1 MSFRHSVS
9 LLSDFA
15 IALAGVTGAH
25 FMPTNSAG
33 LHIVAPAVLLLVAL
47 AVPAWG
53 QSPVQND
60 ASQPTDASAPKPS
73 LITPLKPQTEGEVY
87 RPITARQRLRWFITN
102 PIMPSHLV
110 GGVFTSALGTAADRP
125 KEYGPGWPGFADRF
139 GMRLTGIVT
148 SNAIEAS
155 AGAIWGEDPRYFR
168 TPEAP
173 FKLRVKSVFRQTFEA
188 RRRDG
193 DFAPAYA
200 RYLAYSG
207 NNFLSNEWRVSSE
220 ANVHDAL
227 LRTGE
232 AFLGRL
238 VADAF
243 AEFGPDIERRI
254 F

>member
-1 MSFRHSVS
+1 MPPNTLALRISALAA
-9 LLSDFA
+9 LLF
-15 IALAGVTGAH
+15 IALALPVQA
-25 FMPTNSAG
+25 
-33 LHIVAPAVLLLVAL
+33 
-47 AVPAWG
+47 
-53 QSPVQND
+53 QSPAAANGD
-60 ASQPTDASAPKPS
+60 SQTPPATAKPS
-73 LITPLKPQTEGEVY
+73 LVTPLKQQTENAPY
-87 RPITARQRLRWFITN
+87 RPVTARQRLRWFLSN
-102 PIMPSHLV
+102 PLMPSHLA
-110 GGVFTSALGTAADRP
+110 GGVITSALGTATDRP

-148 SNAIEAS
+148 SNAIEAT
-155 AGAIWGEDPRYFR
+155 AGAVSGEDPRYFR

-173 FKLRVKSVFRQTFEA
+173 FKSRVKSVIQQTFEA

-243 AEFGPDIERRI
+243 AEFGPDLKQRI
-254 F
+254 FFLK

>member
-1 MSFRHSVS
+1 MPPNTLALRFSALAA
-9 LLSDFA
+9 LLF
-15 IALAGVTGAH
+15 IALALPVQA
-25 FMPTNSAG
+25 
-33 LHIVAPAVLLLVAL
+33 
-47 AVPAWG
+47 
-53 QSPVQND
+53 QSPAAGGD
-60 ASQPTDASAPKPS
+60 SQPPATAKPS
-73 LITPLKPQTEGEVY
+73 LVTPLKQQTENAPY
-87 RPITARQRLRWFITN
+87 RPVTARQRLRWFLSN
-102 PIMPSHLV
+102 PLMPSHLA
-110 GGVFTSALGTAADRP
+110 GGVITSALGTATDRP

-173 FKLRVKSVFRQTFEA
+173 FKSRVKSVIQQTFEA
-188 RRRDG
+188 RRRSG

-238 VADAF
+238 VADTF
-243 AEFGPDIERRI
+243 AEFGPDLKQRI
-254 F
+254 FFLK